1 MSRRLTVVPSER
13 HLESSPESDITTWRR
28 WIDKVRA
35 CEPARRLEA
44 STALLCLVVRG
55 YVLSHP
61 LDQRSGPPARGLIGL
76 AHQTLGQLRRAG
88 TSAQDLERTE
98 TARGR
103 WLGALMRTLDQTLSR
118 LELYDPRQ
126 LPARDTV
133 QRFVEQ
139 QPFDLKLT
147 ATLSFDADLL
157 RFTTDLQAELSKRGK
172 NLSLELPSVP
182 GETSIAS
189 LANWL
194 EGRLA
199 EEPNAFELEWR
210 KTNEPNNVWLT
221 ECAGPEAEAREAA
234 FRVREALDAGA
245 APERIAIVLPRRDES
260 FEEPLRAALFEAQI
274 PFSEAGG
281 PSVFASPEARLVLDL
296 IEMAHGQL
304 DRDKLVVLLTT
315 PGLHPGSLVRETDE
329 NQAVERARA
338 LASRLRNLP
347 VIRDR
352 DGKLM
357 VEALAATLR
366 ESWQDPERNEKV
378 NELWMV
384 PALEAL
390 LRVFERLREAP
401 SLAAI
406 VNELLA
412 TIDRLRLGDPSA
424 SELLSALSLEGA
436 SSTPIRRLPLRAMA
450 EGAVAVRAVRQTL
463 ESILAAAKLLGISEE
478 PYPLSDLGL
487 ELVEQLE
494 GFATTARGAASRLC
508 TVRIAS
514 LREVAGIEHELLVF
528 PQMLSSAYATR
539 EQSSLLDE
547 ATQAELPSSR
557 RPASL
562 FEKNR
567 ESASLLE
574 WALVSAK
581 TAQLSFPQSG
591 SDGRPIEP
599 PHPVVKSL
607 RERATVR
614 REPASRVHAN
624 ARLLSQ
630 RGAELQALSQG
641 AKPAKELRAR
651 IELER
656 TRAAFFRSK
665 RAPSVETGLVDPA
678 HVDLPSMFG
687 GATRERP
694 ISVTMVD
701 RAISCPF
708 RAFVER
714 ALGVRRAE
722 ELSDTHGPR
731 ERGTLL
737 HRALHVAFDE
747 DKRIRGTH
755 SPEQR
760 LLACRQVIEQ
770 ELAREPFGVLRAEGV
785 RRIREEAVAVVE
797 FDLQREHDA
806 LYHKGEQRFSS
817 REGSAY
823 PALALRASNGLDVWL
838 EGQIDRIDVNASGT
852 MARVIDYKTGKV
864 QTKRI
869 GVTQLQLPLY
879 AAVLRENG
887 FSQTEACYISV
898 GATGAISVQPSK
910 PDEQKWPD
918 DKLIDVKTQAADV
931 IVSLWQ
937 GLVPPRPESPSACK
951 HCEHR
956 GICRRPAIA
965 LELEDE

>member
-1 MSRRLTVVPSER
+1 MTARFVVVRTHRLYQLLLGVNVMDTHWGWMDRYTWTYYYRPFHGVGDDTTTASVPMLGAGPR
-13 HLESSPESDITTWRR
+13 ALPT
-28 WIDKVRA
+28 VRA
-35 CEPARRLEA
+35 HA
-44 STALLCLVVRG
+44 SG
-55 YVLSHP
+55 SSS
-61 LDQRSGPPARGLIGL
+61 DS
-76 AHQTLGQLRRAG
+76 
-88 TSAQDLERTE
+88 D
-98 TARGR
+98 
-103 WLGALMRTLDQTLSR
+103 
-118 LELYDPRQ
+118 
-126 LPARDTV
+126 
-133 QRFVEQ
+133 
-139 QPFDLKLT
+139 
-147 ATLSFDADLL
+147 
-157 RFTTDLQAELSKRGK
+157 
-172 NLSLELPSVP
+172 
-182 GETSIAS
+182 
-189 LANWL
+189 
-194 EGRLA
+194 
-199 EEPNAFELEWR
+199 EEDD
-210 KTNEPNNVWLT
+210 
-221 ECAGPEAEAREAA
+221 ECADQP
-234 FRVREALDAGA
+234 
-245 APERIAIVLPRRDES
+245 
-260 FEEPLRAALFEAQI
+260 
-274 PFSEAGG
+274 
-281 PSVFASPEARLVLDL
+281 
-296 IEMAHGQL
+296 HG
-304 DRDKLVVLLTT
+304 
-315 PGLHPGSLVRETDE
+315 
-329 NQAVERARA
+329 
-338 LASRLRNLP
+338 
-347 VIRDR
+347 
-352 DGKLM
+352 
-357 VEALAATLR
+357 
-366 ESWQDPERNEKV
+366 
-378 NELWMV
+378 
-384 PALEAL
+384 
-390 LRVFERLREAP
+390 
-401 SLAAI
+401 
-406 VNELLA
+406 
-412 TIDRLRLGDPSA
+412 
-424 SELLSALSLEGA
+424 
-436 SSTPIRRLPLRAMA
+436 
-450 EGAVAVRAVRQTL
+450 
-463 ESILAAAKLLGISEE
+463 
-478 PYPLSDLGL
+478 
-487 ELVEQLE
+487 
-494 GFATTARGAASRLC
+494 
-508 TVRIAS
+508 
-514 LREVAGIEHELLVF
+514 
-528 PQMLSSAYATR
+528 
-539 EQSSLLDE
+539 
-547 ATQAELPSSR
+547 
-557 RPASL
+557 
-562 FEKNR
+562 
-567 ESASLLE
+567 
-574 WALVSAK
+574 
-581 TAQLSFPQSG
+581 
-591 SDGRPIEP
+591 
-599 PHPVVKSL
+599 
-607 RERATVR
+607 
-614 REPASRVHAN
+614 PASRVHAN

-806 LYHKGEQRFSS
+806 LYHKGEQRFRS